1 MTTPPDEPAGEA
13 PAARPGATGEAHA
26 APAPSPALPS
36 PLPQR
41 RRGPSAIAEASAGV
55 SRPNATADGPA
66 TPPESSEPDTAAP
79 MSEAAAEFAAL
90 TAAEPA
96 PAPAVSRSGF
106 GAGTPGGFGAS
117 GDSGTSGGVGTS
129 AGVGTSGDFA
139 GRTQSAPSAT
149 AHPARPRKP
158 LLAGAAL
165 VGAVLIAVPFLL
177 TDGDD
182 GDRPADRAAST
193 GAPLPGD
200 HWTGGETGSYG
211 TAAPPS
217 GSPSAQASRGPATDR
232 ASDRPK
238 SDDTTPTP
246 DGKATGTATHAAPA
260 ASATGGSTATGIRI
274 RGQASGRCLDV
285 TDGSTAE
292 RTPLQI
298 WDCSGAARQRW
309 RLASDGTVRAL
320 GMCMDVDGGSRDD
333 GATIQ
338 LATCNGTG
346 AQRFRLN
353 AAHDLVNVQA
363 DKCVDVKDQL
373 TANGSRIQLWTCT
386 GSDNQKWS
394 TA

>member
-1 MTTPPDEPAGEA
+1 MTTPRDEPAGEA
-13 PAARPGATGEAHA
+13 PEARPGATGEAHA
-26 APAPSPALPS
+26 APAPSPVLPS

-41 RRGPSAIAEASAGV
+41 RRGPSAIAEASAGM
-55 SRPNATADGPA
+55 SRPDATTGGPA
-66 TPPESSEPDTAAP
+66 TPPEASGPDAAP
-79 MSEAAAEFAAL
+79 PMSDAAAEFAAL

-96 PAPAVSRSGF
+96 PSPAVSRR
-106 GAGTPGGFGAS
+106 GAGVGAS
-117 GDSGTSGGVGTS
+117 GGVAS
-129 AGVGTSGDFA
+129 
-139 GRTQSAPSAT
+139 RTRSAPLAAASAPT
-149 AHPARPRKP
+149 RPRKP
-158 LLAGAAL
+158 LLAGAAF

-177 TDGDD
+177 IDGD
-182 GDRPADRAAST
+182 GDRPADRADAST

-200 HWTGGETGSYG
+200 HWTGGETGAYG
-211 TAAPPS
+211 SAAPPS
-217 GSPSAQASRGPATDR
+217 GSPSAQASRGPATDQ

-238 SDDTTPTP
+238 ADDTTPTP
-246 DGKATGTATHAAPA
+246 DGKSTGTATQAAPA
-260 ASATGGSTATGIRI
+260 ASATGHPTTAGIRL
-274 RGQASGRCLDV
+274 RSHASGRCLDV

-338 LATCNGTG
+338 LTTCNGTG
-346 AQRFRLN
+346 AQQFHLN

-373 TANGSRIQLWTCT
+373 TTNGTRIQLWTCT
-386 GSDNQKWS
+386 GSQNQKWS